1 MEAKVVAFLGV
12 WNAILRPLVSLA
24 ELCLVLLV
32 EILLQILFLKNVE
45 AVLSPSHMV
54 QAFSDI

>member
-1 MEAKVVAFLGV
+1 MEAKVVAFLGA

-24 ELCLVLLV
+24 ELCLVPLV

-45 AVLSPSHMV
+45 AALSPSHMV
-54 QAFSDI
+54 QEVRF